1 MYLFQSMDSS
11 LGLER
16 PHVDDKGYSLDG
28 EGLSGYK
35 TSKPDCGPLCM
46 ACLESAKLLAYEK
59 PLI

>member
-1 MYLFQSMDSS
+1 M
-11 LGLER
+11 
-16 PHVDDKGYSLDG
+16 DDKGYSLDG